1 MINTFQLLCLMA
13 YVSQSINIE
22 NNQKFLEPD
31 PKKVYHIRLQ
41 EKETKVYDKQSFYKL
56 VALHQNKLKDP
67 SFVQISKQD
76 PQYMRMH
83 NYKNIQY
90 TADIG
95 IGQADNTFKVV
106 LDTGSANLWINSNR
120 CQEEGC
126 LRHKQY
132 KHEDSQS
139 FISLNQEL
147 NVEFG
152 SGDLKGIV
160 NADTIYFG
168 DVTLPRQNLA
178 EIISE
183 NGSIFRD
190 LDFDGI
196 LGLAYPKMAPI
207 DFNPVFDNMMQQ
219 NFLERNQ
226 FAFYFAKDANDI
238 SHSEF
243 IMGGYNPS
251 HVDGDIHYH
260 NVIDKYYWMI
270 KADNILVDNKDIG
283 LCNHSCR
290 LVVDTGSS
298 IMSGPF
304 DDLRTLLKELN
315 VRSHCHEINT
325 LPIITFQIDNIDYTL
340 EPNEY
345 IKPTNFDGAQL
356 AELND
361 GDDLQTLIEINNWD
375 CIAAFI
381 PLDIQQ
387 PQGPAW
393 ILGDIFLRKYY
404 SIFDREKDQVGF
416 AKAKK

>member
-1 MINTFQLLCLMA
+1 MMNTFYLQCLVVYISYSM
-13 YVSQSINIE
+13 NIE
-22 NNQKFLEPD
+22 SRQKFLEPD
-31 PKKVYHIRLQ
+31 PNKVYHIRLQ
-41 EKETKVYDKQSFYKL
+41 EKETKVHDTQSFYKL
-56 VALHQNKLKDP
+56 VALNQNQLKDP
-67 SFVQISKQD
+67 SFAQISKQGS
-76 PQYMRMH
+76 QYMKMH

-95 IGQADNTFKVV
+95 IGSPGNTFKVV
-106 LDTGSANLWINSNR
+106 LDTGSANLWIDSDR

-126 LRHKQY
+126 IRHKQY

-139 FISLNQEL
+139 FLPLNQEL

-160 NADTIYFG
+160 NADTIFFG
-168 DVTLPRQNLA
+168 EVTLPKQNLA
-178 EIISE
+178 EITSE
-183 NGSIFRD
+183 NGAIFRD

-196 LGLAYPKMAPI
+196 LGLAYPKMAPK
-207 DFNPVFDNMMQQ
+207 DFNPVFDNMMEQGVLQ
-219 NFLERNQ
+219 RNQ

-243 IMGGYNPS
+243 TLGGYNPS

-260 NVIDKYYWMI
+260 KVIDKYYWMI
-270 KADNILVDNKDIG
+270 KADNILVNNKDIG
-283 LCNHSCR
+283 LCNRSCR

-298 IMSGPF
+298 IMSAPF
-304 DDLRTLLKELN
+304 DDLGTLLRELN

-325 LPIITFQIDNIDYTL
+325 LPIITFQIDNVDYTL

-356 AELND
+356 AELNE
-361 GDDLQTLIEINNWD
+361 GDDLQALIEVNNWD

-404 SIFDREKDQVGF
+404 SIFDRENDSVGF